1 MTPAEFEARIISWAR
16 SRTDVEAL
24 VQIGSRVQP
33 GSEVDAWSDWD
44 YHLIVHQPARYR
56 SPGWLDEIGPCWNA
70 HVEVTERRVAK
81 LSAIFEGGIEVDIV
95 PLAAWQ
101 MKLVYWAMRH
111 PEFAGFYPRPLAT
124 GVANTRLVVG
134 PGYRLLVGSPAWERR
149 LAALANSPSL
159 PVMGEREFAE
169 IVDGFWRHAVWV
181 HKKVMRGEVRAAGR
195 WFHREVAERRWLLL
209 EEEARLA
216 GRPARPEGRKAEQ
229 WLDETRL
236 RQTVISAN
244 ADQSELAQA
253 LLAEMDLFE
262 DVRARVAAK
271 QGFPQ
276 ADRSP
281 LISWLR
287 AELGPLAG
295 RQ

>member
-1 MTPAEFEARIISWAR
+1 MTPAEFEARIVSWAR
-16 SRTDVEAL
+16 SRHDVDAL

-44 YHLIVHQPARYR
+44 YHLIVRQPARYR
-56 SPGWLDEIGPCWNA
+56 KTAWLDEIGPCWNA

-111 PEFAGFYPRPLAT
+111 PEFERFFPGPLAA

-134 PGYRLLVGSPAWERR
+134 PGYRLLVGSAEWERR
-149 LAALANSPSL
+149 LAALAISSSP

-181 HKKVMRGEVRAAGR
+181 HKKVMRGEVRAALR

-229 WLDETRL
+229 WLDQARL
-236 RQTVISAN
+236 RQTAIPTTAT
-244 ADQSELAQA
+244 QSDLAQA
-253 LLAEMDLFE
+253 LLAEVDLFE
-262 DVRARVAAK
+262 DLQARVAAK
-271 QGFPQ
+271 RGYPQ
-276 ADRSP
+276 ADRSQ
-281 LISWLR
+281 LINWLR

-295 RQ
+295 QR